1 VVRIRVLGDGSIKAD
16 LGLLGGGLGCK
27 NKVLGERNI
36 RVELGVIWGLNSKV
50 KKPLLNL
57 VLLLDEIQN
66 MKPNGNG
73 KKVMKFYR
81 YLE

>member
-1 VVRIRVLGDGSIKAD
+1 V
-16 LGLLGGGLGCK
+16 GCR
-27 NKVLGERNI
+27 NKVLGEGNI
-36 RVELGVIWGLNSKV
+36 GVDLGAIWGLNSKV
-50 KKPLLNL
+50 RKPLLNL

-73 KKVMKFYR
+73 KKVMKLYK